1 METIFLPRRDWV
13 LSGSMD
19 SWSEGI
25 DHRFTLAVFLD
36 LDTESRLARLSAR
49 ERARVHT
56 PDEAEEVL
64 AFLEWAA
71 AYDDGLLPGRNR
83 ARHTTWASELS
94 CPVLTLNST
103 PPVEELVSR
112 ILAFLGADA
121 VRCAEAGL
129 DPERRLP

>member
-13 LSGSMD
+13 LSGSID

-36 LDTESRLARLSAR
+36 LDTETRLERLRAR
-49 ERARVHT
+49 EAARVQT
-56 PDEAEEVL
+56 PEEAEDVE

-83 ARHTTWASELS
+83 ARHTTWACQLD
-94 CPVLTLNST
+94 CPVLCLNSA
-103 PPVEELVSR
+103 PPVEDLTKR
-112 ILAFLGADA
+112 ILAS
-121 VRCAEAGL
+121 L
-129 DPERRLP
+129 DRSGSLA